1 MKLREVAVKTAAL
14 LLLPCAL
21 LTAQDLHV
29 RSVKGQTD
37 VQPGGITTGRKSQA
51 DIEFGSTAGFRLQA
65 ESEIR
70 IGRHDGR
77 YRLELVR
84 GSLVYDVIS
93 PGAPEVEIVTPSV
106 SVWPSIPGQ
115 YEISLNR
122 AAESIIVAR
131 AGSVAVVA
139 PAGSEWVD
147 AGQKMIARGPAAAPQ
162 FKIVSAIPVWRRL
175 AILMSNLKLGGG
187 TGSDDSGSTDSGS
200 SSSQPAASTATHSST
215 ASQQSSASAA
225 ATGSHSGH
233 GK

>member
-1 MKLREVAVKTAAL
+1 VKTAAL

-21 LTAQDLHV
+21 LTAQDLRV

-37 VQPGGITTGRKSQA
+37 VQPGGITTGRKSLA
-51 DIEFGSTAGFRLQA
+51 DIEFGPTAGFRLQA
-65 ESEIR
+65 DSQIR
-70 IGRHDGR
+70 IGRHDDGR
-77 YRLELVR
+77 YRIELVR

-93 PGAPEVEIVTPSV
+93 PGAPEVEIGTPSV

-122 AAESIIVAR
+122 AAESVIVAR

-162 FKIVSAIPVWRRL
+162 FKVVSALSVWRRL
-175 AILMSNLKLGGG
+175 AILMSNLNVGGG
-187 TGSDDSGSTDSGS
+187 TGSDDSGSTDTGS
-200 SSSQPAASTATHSST
+200 SSSQPAAATSTHSST